1 MLFLINWQK
10 NSKLILFF
18 MLFNSTN
25 YSLAIPHY
33 YCTAADSN
41 YYSRL
46 LNLIGSIHANDYEN
60 LAEIAIF
67 DLGFSQPQKS
77 NLNKIEKVK
86 LYKVELVHPDL
97 LKYFKTSP
105 GGREVRGWYAWKPVV
120 IKQALDLFPY
130 VLYIDA
136 GAVILKPLDNLFKH
150 IVQQG
155 YFLMT
160 CGPHTIADTITKHV
174 RTKVLSQFD
183 NFSQSSKRT
192 DISELARILAPDRFK
207 ISAGLQG
214 LSRDHKVVYKD
225 YILPMYQHAHDLT
238 LFADDG
244 TSKNGFGAG
253 RHDQPLFSIYAYLN
267 NLTINSEG
275 VSHIMVDGQ
284 DQQIHIHWHPD
295 CISEQHTA
303 IFQCRNR
310 AGKYGLKHKEIKYK
324 TTDN

>member
-1 MLFLINWQK
+1 VNGIKCFWSRKIRLFLLLSIAS
-10 NSKLILFF
+10 NSY
-18 MLFNSTN
+18 T
-25 YSLAIPHY
+25 IPHY

-41 YYSRL
+41 YYPKL
-46 LNLIGSIHANDYEN
+46 LNLIGSIHAVDYEN
-60 LAEIAIF
+60 LAEIAVF
-67 DLGFSQPQKS
+67 DLGFTEIQKT
-77 NLNKIEKVK
+77 NLAKITKIK
-86 LYKVELVHPDL
+86 LYQVELVHPDL

-105 GGREVRGWYAWKPVV
+105 NGREVRGWYAWKPVV

-150 IVQQG
+150 IQQQG

-160 CGPHTIADTITKHV
+160 CGPHTIADTITKNIKG
-174 RTKVLSQFD
+174 RLLSNLPDRQLAKV
-183 NFSQSSKRT
+183 
-192 DISELARILAPDRFK
+192 LAPDSFK

-214 LSRDHKVVYKD
+214 LSRDHKIAY
-225 YILPMYQHAHDLT
+225 YNYLLPMHQHAHDLA

-244 TSKNGFGAG
+244 TSKNGFGSG

-267 NLTINSEG
+267 NLAINSEG
-275 VSHIMVDGQ
+275 VSHLIVDGQ

-310 AGKYGLKHKEIKYK
+310 VGKYSCKYQEIKYQSA
-324 TTDN
+324 NN